1 MKRLTTYSLFSL
13 LMIFA
18 MLATACGSAEP
29 VEVPPVAEPAE
40 PAAPAQAE
48 EPTAPAE
55 PAEAVGGSCETGL
68 MGAAPMHEVQDLRV
82 NPGTGTY
89 PDIIDPQ
96 KSSFAV
102 EIAHL
107 LMFYEGLT
115 RLDEELNTVPAA
127 AESWEYNADST
138 ELTFKLRDCLSY
150 SDGSLLNAERF
161 RYSLMRNI
169 NPETAGEYAAI
180 TDEISGAPE
189 WRGGDAA
196 AQATVE
202 ENIVT
207 SHSDG
212 SACTGYDDAECTILT
227 LKLSKPAPYFHTVM
241 SLWVTFP
248 AKEEL
253 ITEGGE
259 TWWNEAKYHVGN
271 GPFIL
276 ESLEPQVSAR
286 MVPNPYYWGGQPSV
300 NLEYSY
306 ITDTAVSFEAYK
318 NDEFDIIQFGEEDY
332 GTIMADTVLSQEATI
347 YPGSCTYA
355 VMFHQLKEPFTDKAV
370 REAFAYALD
379 RDAWVTDILKG
390 LGAPTLTWIPPGFP
404 GYQEGE
410 TRLGYD
416 PDKAMQT
423 LTDAGYSVAG
433 GQLIGPD
440 GAPIE
445 IVDTFA
451 DTPRNRTRNEWLVA
465 KWKEVLGVNIELN
478 PVEPTTYTAL
488 TKDVETAP
496 QMFILGWCADY
507 PDPQNWLSV
516 YWKTGAFGE
525 RIGYSNPDLDAL
537 LDRADTEGDPE
548 VRAELYAE
556 AQDMLVAG
564 SPGAFFWN
572 NVNRYLVKP
581 WVKGLAPTPLDS
593 GGYPGQYSPVGIYI
607 EK

>member
-1 MKRLTTYSLFSL
+1 MNHKKVYTIFSL
-13 LMIFA
+13 LMVTM
-18 MLATACGSAEP
+18 MLLTACGGGVATEVPAQPQQPDEP
-29 VEVPPVAEPAE
+29 VVPT
-40 PAAPAQAE
+40 E
-48 EPTAPAE
+48 EPTAAPAD
-55 PAEAVGGSCETGL
+55 GGDTAMDSCESPA
-68 MGAAPMHEVQDLRV
+68 MGAAPMHENADVRINL
-82 NPGTGTY
+82 GTY

-96 KSSFAV
+96 KSSFAN

-107 LMFYEGLT
+107 LMMYEGLT
-115 RLDEELNTVPAA
+115 KLNGDLETVPGS
-127 AESWEYNADST
+127 AESWTYNDDST
-138 ELTFKLRDCLSY
+138 VLTFAIRKCLTY

-161 RYSLMRNI
+161 RYSLLRNI

-180 TDEISGAPE
+180 TDEINGAPE
-189 WRGGDAA
+189 WRGGDEAA
-196 AQATVE
+196 KATVE
-202 ENIVT
+202 ESVVA
-207 SHSDG
+207 SHPDG
-212 SACTGYDDAECTILT
+212 EACSGYEDVDCTQLT
-227 LKLSKPAPYFHTVM
+227 LTLSRPAPYFHTVM
-241 SLWVTFP
+241 ALWVVYP

-271 GPFIL
+271 GPFVL

-286 MVPNPYYWGGQPSV
+286 LVPNEYYWDGQPSV

-306 ITDTAVSFEAYK
+306 ITDTAVAFEAYK
-318 NDEFDIIQFGEEDY
+318 NDEFDIVPLASEDL
-332 GTIMADTVLSQEATI
+332 GTVMADPTLSAEAAI
-347 YPGSCTYA
+347 YPGSCTFA
-355 VMFHQLKEPFTDKAV
+355 VLFHQLKPPFDNKAV

-379 RDAWVTDILKG
+379 RDAWVKDILKD

-404 GYQEGE
+404 GYEEGE

-416 PDKAMQT
+416 ANKALQT
-423 LTDAGYSVAG
+423 LADAGFTVAG

-440 GAPIE
+440 GAAIE
-445 IVDTFA
+445 IVDTFS

-465 KWKEVLGVNIELN
+465 KWKEVLGIDIALN

-525 RIGYSNPDLDAL
+525 RIGYSNPELDDLL
-537 LDRADTEGDPE
+537 NQADTEGDPAT
-548 VRAELYAE
+548 RAELYAQ
-556 AQDMLVAG
+556 AQDMLVG
-564 SPGAFFWN
+564 DSPGAFFWN
-572 NVNRYLVKP
+572 NVNAYLVKP
-581 WVKGLAPTPLDS
+581 WVKGLVRTPMDPAF
-593 GGYPGQYSPVGIYI
+593 PGQYVPVDMYV